1 MARQRAGAP
10 RRPSLAQAI
19 RMACENGLP
28 IVRTEIHPDG
38 RIILVHLET
47 EPSAVSSTPFDEW
60 KARRD
65 ARQS

>member
-1 MARQRAGAP
+1 
-10 RRPSLAQAI
+10 
-19 RMACENGLP
+19 MACENGLP

-38 RIILVHLET
+38 RIVLVHLET

>member
-1 MARQRAGAP
+1 MAREG
-10 RRPSLAQAI
+10 
-19 RMACENGLP
+19 GLT